1 MKESTTS
8 YHHSRNVVCCSA
20 SRSKDAS
27 DMLVL
32 ELSWAKLFL
41 VVIFV
46 VLWSN
51 SHIQLLKTMNLAIF
65 YSPFLLIS
73 HATQFDEVWSLSLN
87 AQNSKAWSSNPSKKI
102 SFWAQISKEID
113 NFDFVILL
121 TQKCEVNVQF
131 SAPASEKLS
140 YKLIFGQ
147 LAKHLGQM

>member
-1 MKESTTS
+1 MKCLRNLLRKHTKCTMKESTTS
-8 YHHSRNVVCCSA
+8 YHHSKNVACCSA

-73 HATQFDEVWSLSLN
+73 RATQFDEVWSLSLN

-102 SFWAQISKEID
+102 LFRAQISKEI
-113 NFDFVILL
+113 N
-121 TQKCEVNVQF
+121 
-131 SAPASEKLS
+131 ASEKLS

>member
-1 MKESTTS
+1 MNGNANFICFLKWSAYAISYGSILNGTMKESTTS
-8 YHHSRNVVCCSA
+8 YHHSRNVACCSA

-73 HATQFDEVWSLSLN
+73 RATQFDEVWSLSLN

-102 SFWAQISKEID
+102 LFRAQISKEID
-113 NFDFVILL
+113 NFMTL
-121 TQKCEVNVQF
+121 
-131 SAPASEKLS
+131 
-140 YKLIFGQ
+140 
-147 LAKHLGQM
+147 